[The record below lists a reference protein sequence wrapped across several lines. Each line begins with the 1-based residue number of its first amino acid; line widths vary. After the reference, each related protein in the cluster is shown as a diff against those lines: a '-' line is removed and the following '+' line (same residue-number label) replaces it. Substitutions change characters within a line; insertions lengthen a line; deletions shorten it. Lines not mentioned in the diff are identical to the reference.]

1 MKIKR
6 QNKAAVEAE
15 LAKAM
20 ERLEIEDSTA
30 DQLKKSH
37 LTLRRA
43 MQKVSL
49 LFSFLYIGM
58 TIDECVCVGD
68 RWIERSWRTLKIGI
82 FIHSFSPHSS
92 PSLQINTARII
103 SLFPPIPLV
112 P

>member
-20 ERLEIEDSTA
+20 ERLEIEESTA

-43 MQKVSL
+43 MQKVS
-49 LFSFLYIGM
+49 FSFLLS
-58 TIDECVCVGD
+58 
-68 RWIERSWRTLKIGI
+68 RSGY
-82 FIHSFSPHSS
+82 
-92 PSLQINTARII
+92 
-103 SLFPPIPLV
+103 
-112 P
+112 